1 METLEE
7 SLKRLTLPTLS
18 ERLEGWLE
26 TAVKQEW
33 THRELLEKIVA
44 EEVSGKHHKRSEMGV
59 RMARFTFVKTLDG
72 FDFTAQP
79 SLDPKRVRELA
90 VCRWVGNRDNVV
102 LLGPPGVGKTHL
114 SVALG
119 VEAIRNGYRTLF
131 VGAQALIAG
140 LVKAHQEGRLDE
152 KLKQLSQFKLL
163 TVDEIGY
170 IPIDRMGANLFF
182 QLISRR
188 YDKGSMILTSN
199 QTYANWGEIFGDP
212 VIASAI
218 LDRVLHHASTLNIK
232 GESYRLKEKRKAG
245 LLSRL
250 GEEVAKT
257 EAV

>member
-1 METLEE
+1 MESLEE
-7 SLKRLTLPTLS
+7 ALQKLKLSTLS

-26 TAVKQEW
+26 TAAKQEW
-33 THRELLEKIVA
+33 THREFLEKIVA
-44 EEVSGKHHKRSEMGV
+44 EEVAGKHHKRTEMGV
-59 RMARFTFVKTLDG
+59 RMARFPFVKTLDG
-72 FDFTAQP
+72 FDFSAQP

-90 VCRWVGNRDNVV
+90 ACRWVPNGDNVI

-119 VEAIRNGYRTLF
+119 VDAIRNGYRTLF
-131 VGAQALIAG
+131 VGAQTLIAG
-140 LVKAHQEGRLDE
+140 LVKAHQEGRLEE

-163 TVDEIGY
+163 IIDEIGY
-170 IPIDRMGANLFF
+170 IPIDRLGANLFF

-188 YDKGSMILTSN
+188 YEKGSMILTSN